1 MIVSPSPRSWAI
13 TYDAGGFVLIPLHR
27 DSKVPARAWKQYQDR
42 RPVRSELAAWWPD
55 VEHVPY
61 GFGLVCGHLSG
72 VTVIDADGA
81 IASAVLLS
89 VVGTDARVPLVKT
102 RHGWHAYFR
111 WNGERNRTAFQ
122 KFSDGS
128 QLDRRGEGGFVVI
141 PPTPGKTWQ
150 RHARR
155 VDWAT
160 VPDGW
165 ARSAAEDRPSSRLL
179 VSTEGRPARVW
190 SRVIVAGERHDTFV
204 RIAGGMVRRGA
215 PPSEIEQELVRV
227 NASCCSPPFTPSELA
242 AELAGIVSSAGA
254 WS

>member
-1 MIVSPSPRSWAI
+1 MSPSLHSWAM
-13 TYDAGGFVLIPLHR
+13 TYDAGGFVLIPLHA
-27 DSKVPARAWKQYQDR
+27 DSKVPARAWKQYQSR
-42 RPVRSELAAWWPD
+42 RPERSELGCWWPD

-102 RHGWHAYFR
+102 RHDWHAYFR
-111 WNGERNRTAFQ
+111 WNGERNRAAFQ

-128 QLDRRGEGGFVVI
+128 HLDRRGEGGYVVI
-141 PPTPGKTWQ
+141 PPTPGKTWK
-150 RHARR
+150 RHVRR

-160 VPDGW
+160 VPVGW
-165 ARSAAEDRPSSRLL
+165 ARSAAEDRP
-179 VSTEGRPARVW
+179 PAPQCTPAVAGPPPTW
-190 SRVIVAGERHDTFV
+190 SRDIEHGQRHDTFV
-204 RIAGGMVRRGA
+204 HIAGGMVRRGA
-215 PPSEIEQELVRV
+215 SPTEIEQELRRL
-227 NASCCSPPFTPSELA
+227 NSMCSPPFTPHEL
-242 AELAGIVSSAGA
+242 EVEVSGIVSSAGA